1 MSRNED
7 YLDNLLTSVTDTL
20 SQFDDDFEQNRES
33 LKQSYQTQNNLPPKT
48 QSALDEVREDNFL
61 KEFEEDLQRGG
72 SDDDFMRDFE
82 RELRGEMGQPENN
95 ENEYEG
101 IPLETEYTDMDAD
114 LDNILSDFSDMPDTD
129 ANTDADATLAFDD
142 DVFAQLNEAQ
152 TQQESI
158 PAPDGLE
165 GLEDIFS
172 DMPDAVPSE
181 MDFPQTEIEES
192 MATGAQP
199 SETLQLEDLP
209 VGEQQDDTQMA
220 EDPTTILQTAEE
232 PISDVSVLDETISG
246 QPQEDTGLSLD
257 DILSE
262 SDDVLSQLE
271 NYADNEG
278 NTENAGRLS
287 TGDISNLMEGASE
300 SAEDPISLLDT
311 QEATR
316 AVNEDPFSVG
326 PDFAYDETAGISTE
340 PDKGKKKKREKNP
353 NSIFAKL
360 SRILFGSAEELNPEL
375 AAEIAAERAKRG
387 EDDPANMDPDALKAK
402 KKQEKELKKQQKK
415 EAAELKKQEKD
426 AAKAEKAAKKAS
438 KPKKEKKPK
447 KKKELPKEPPL
458 PKVPVTMMW
467 ILALS
472 IMLLVFLG
480 SSVLGYS
487 TSVNQSKDAFDK
499 GDYVTAYEKLQGVKI
514 KKADEDLYH
523 ASAAL
528 AGVQMELDAY
538 TALMEQKQ
546 YEMALDALIRGI
558 GRCQVHEK
566 DAEEWNMTEQLS
578 SMEKQLGN
586 LLSDQFNVSKRTAR
600 KLYKIQKRS
609 DYTLQLHEIMSKLG
623 LYEAVSA

>member
-20 SQFDDDFEQNRES
+20 NQFDDDFEQNRES

-61 KEFEEDLQRGG
+61 KEFEEDLQNDG

-82 RELRGEMGQPENN
+82 RELQGEMASDAGPLESN
-95 ENEYEG
+95 EDEYEG
-101 IPLETEYTDMDAD
+101 IPLETEHPDMESD
-114 LDNILSDFSDMPDTD
+114 LEDILSDFSDIPDIS
-129 ANTDADATLAFDD
+129 DADTPVDFND
-142 DVFAQLNEAQ
+142 DVFAQLDETG
-152 TQQESI
+152 TQGEPGAPI
-158 PAPDGLE
+158 EVPDGLE

-172 DMPDAVPSE
+172 DMPDTMPAD
-181 MDFPQTEIEES
+181 MGFPETEAGLQTQAQPETLQSLEPEDAQTEIL
-192 MATGAQP
+192 QP
-199 SETLQLEDLP
+199 SEP
-209 VGEQQDDTQMA
+209 QMA
-220 EDPTTILQTAEE
+220 EELPLNSQA
-232 PISDVSVLDETISG
+232 VDETMSV
-246 QPQEDTGLSLD
+246 QSQEDLGPSLD
-257 DILSE
+257 QILSE
-262 SDDVLSQLE
+262 SDDVLSQL
-271 NYADNEG
+271 G
-278 NTENAGRLS
+278 NFVEDGENAAAAGS
-287 TGDISNLMEGASE
+287 QTSPDMGPSD
-300 SAEDPISLLDT
+300 DTISLLDPK
-311 QEATR
+311 EAEQ
-316 AVNEDPFSVG
+316 VMSEDPFSIG
-326 PDFAYDETAGISTE
+326 PDFAYEQAPGVQQEPET
-340 PDKGKKKKREKNP
+340 GKKKKKEKNP

-360 SRILFGSAEELNPEL
+360 SRILFGSPEELNPEL
-375 AAEIAAERAKRG
+375 AAEIAAEKAKRG
-387 EDDPANMDPDALKAK
+387 EDDPENMSPEALKAK

-415 EAAELKKQEKD
+415 EAADLKKQEKD

-467 ILALS
+467 VLALS
-472 IMLLVFLG
+472 IMVLVFLG
-480 SSVLGYS
+480 SSVLGYFS
-487 TSVNQSKDAFDK
+487 SVNQSKDAFDN
-499 GDYVTAYEKLQGVKI
+499 GDYVTAYEKLQGVKV

-523 ASAAL
+523 ATAAL

-558 GRCQVHEK
+558 GRCQIHEK

-578 SMEKQLGN
+578 AMEKQLGR
-586 LLSDQFNVSKRTAR
+586 LLKDQFNVSRRTAK

-623 LYEAVSA
+623 LYESVSA

>member
-20 SQFDDDFEQNRES
+20 NQFDDDFEQNRES

-61 KEFEEDLQRGG
+61 KEFEEDLQNDE

-82 RELRGEMGQPENN
+82 RELQGEMASDAGQLESN
-95 ENEYEG
+95 EDEDEG
-101 IPLETEYTDMDAD
+101 IPLETEHPDMESD
-114 LDNILSDFSDMPDTD
+114 LEDILSDFSDIPDISG
-129 ANTDADATLAFDD
+129 ADTPVDFND
-142 DVFAQLNEAQ
+142 DVFAQLNETE
-152 TQQESI
+152 TQGE
-158 PAPDGLE
+158 PAALEVPIEVPDGLE

-172 DMPDAVPSE
+172 DMPGTETLQSSDLQTEALQSSALEPE
-181 MDFPQTEIEES
+181 DTQTEILQSPESQNFQVEDES
-192 MATGAQP
+192 M
-199 SETLQLEDLP
+199 
-209 VGEQQDDTQMA
+209 
-220 EDPTTILQTAEE
+220 
-232 PISDVSVLDETISG
+232 SG
-246 QPQEDTGLSLD
+246 QPQEDLGPSLD
-257 DILSE
+257 QILNE
-262 SDDVLSQLE
+262 SDDVLSQLGNFVEDEE
-271 NYADNEG
+271 NTGAADSQALADMG
-278 NTENAGRLS
+278 LS
-287 TGDISNLMEGASE
+287 DDT
-300 SAEDPISLLDT
+300 ISLLDPK
-311 QEATR
+311 EAEQ
-316 AVNEDPFSVG
+316 VMSEDPFSIG
-326 PDFAYDETAGISTE
+326 PDFAYEQAPGVE
-340 PDKGKKKKREKNP
+340 PEPKTGKKKKREKNP

-360 SRILFGSAEELNPEL
+360 SRILFGSPEELNPEL
-375 AAEIAAERAKRG
+375 AAEIAAEKAKRG
-387 EDDPANMDPDALKAK
+387 EDDPENMSPEALKAK

-415 EAAELKKQEKD
+415 EAADLKKQEKD

-467 ILALS
+467 ALALS
-472 IMLLVFLG
+472 IMVLVFLG
-480 SSVLGYS
+480 SSVLGYFS
-487 TSVNQSKDAFDK
+487 SVNQSKDAFDN
-499 GDYVTAYEKLQGVKI
+499 GDYVTAYEKLQGVKV

-523 ASAAL
+523 ATAAL

-558 GRCQVHEK
+558 GRCQIHEK

-578 SMEKQLGN
+578 ALERQLGR
-586 LLSDQFNVSKRTAR
+586 LLKDQFNVSRRTAK

>member
-20 SQFDDDFEQNRES
+20 NQFDDDFEQNRES

-61 KEFEEDLQRGG
+61 KEFEEDLQNDE

-82 RELRGEMGQPENN
+82 RELQGEMASDAGQLESN
-95 ENEYEG
+95 EDEDEG
-101 IPLETEYTDMDAD
+101 IPLETEHPDMESD
-114 LDNILSDFSDMPDTD
+114 LEDILSDFSDIPDISG
-129 ANTDADATLAFDD
+129 ADTPVDFND
-142 DVFAQLNEAQ
+142 DVFAQLNETE
-152 TQQESI
+152 TQGE
-158 PAPDGLE
+158 PAALEVPIEVPDGLE

-172 DMPDAVPSE
+172 DMPGTETLQSSDLQTEALQSSALEPE
-181 MDFPQTEIEES
+181 DTQTEILQSPESQNFQVEDES
-192 MATGAQP
+192 M
-199 SETLQLEDLP
+199 
-209 VGEQQDDTQMA
+209 
-220 EDPTTILQTAEE
+220 
-232 PISDVSVLDETISG
+232 SG
-246 QPQEDTGLSLD
+246 QPQEDLGPSLD
-257 DILSE
+257 QILNE
-262 SDDVLSQLE
+262 SDDVLSQLGNFVEDEE
-271 NYADNEG
+271 NTGAADSQALADMG
-278 NTENAGRLS
+278 SSDDT
-287 TGDISNLMEGASE
+287 
-300 SAEDPISLLDT
+300 ISLLDPK
-311 QEATR
+311 EAEQ
-316 AVNEDPFSVG
+316 VMSEDPFSIG
-326 PDFAYDETAGISTE
+326 PDFAYEQAPGVE
-340 PDKGKKKKREKNP
+340 PEPKTGKKKKREKNP

-360 SRILFGSAEELNPEL
+360 SRILFGSPEELNPEL
-375 AAEIAAERAKRG
+375 AAEIAAEKAKRG
-387 EDDPANMDPDALKAK
+387 EDDPENMSPEALKAK

-415 EAAELKKQEKD
+415 EAADLKKQEKD

-467 ILALS
+467 ALALS
-472 IMLLVFLG
+472 IMVLVFLG
-480 SSVLGYS
+480 SSVLGYFS
-487 TSVNQSKDAFDK
+487 SVNQSKDAFDN
-499 GDYVTAYEKLQGVKI
+499 GDYVTAYEKLQGVKV

-523 ASAAL
+523 ATAAL

-558 GRCQVHEK
+558 GRCQIHEK

-578 SMEKQLGN
+578 ALEKQLGR
-586 LLSDQFNVSKRTAR
+586 LLKDQFNVSRRTAK

-609 DYTLQLHEIMSKLG
+609 DYTLQLHDIMSKLG

>member
-61 KEFEEDLQRGG
+61 KEFEEDLQNDG

-82 RELRGEMGQPENN
+82 RELRGEMGSGTDQPENN
-95 ENEYEG
+95 EDKYES
-101 IPLETEYTDMDAD
+101 IPFETDNTDMDAD
-114 LDNILSDFSDMPDTD
+114 LDDILSDFSDMPD
-129 ANTDADATLAFDD
+129 ADADTTVAFDD
-142 DVFAQLNEAQ
+142 DVFAQLNDAQ
-152 TQQESI
+152 AQQEPI
-158 PAPDGLE
+158 TAPDGLE

-172 DMPDAVPSE
+172 DMPDEMSTE
-181 MDFPQTEIEES
+181 MDFPQTETDAG
-192 MATGAQP
+192 MVTQAQP
-199 SETLQLEDLP
+199 SETLQLEDVPAGVQL
-209 VGEQQDDTQMA
+209 DDMMA
-220 EDPTTILQTAEE
+220 EDPMTISQTAEE
-232 PISDVSVLDETISG
+232 PLLDSQVPDEFVSE
-246 QPQEDTGLSLD
+246 QPQDDLGLSLD
-257 DILSE
+257 DILNE

-271 NYADNEG
+271 NYANDEDS
-278 NTENAGRLS
+278 TMDAGSL
-287 TGDISNLMEGASE
+287 
-300 SAEDPISLLDT
+300 SAEETASLIEDGVGSAGDSIGLSDS
-311 QEATR
+311 QEATK
-316 AVNEDPFSVG
+316 AMNEDPFSIG
-326 PDFAYDETAGISTE
+326 PDFAYDETAGVPPE
-340 PDKGKKKKREKNP
+340 PEKGKKKKREKNP

-360 SRILFGSAEELNPEL
+360 SRVLFGSPEELNPEL

-387 EDDPANMDPDALKAK
+387 EDDPENMDPAALKAK

-415 EAAELKKQEKD
+415 EAADLKKQEKE
-426 AAKAEKAAKKAS
+426 ASKAEKAAKKAS

-458 PKVPVTMMW
+458 PRVPVTMMW

-472 IMLLVFLG
+472 IMVLVFLG
-480 SSVLGYS
+480 SSVLGYFS
-487 TSVNQSKDAFDK
+487 SVNQSKDAFDK

-514 KKADEDLYH
+514 KKADEELYH

-558 GRCQVHEK
+558 GRCQIHEK
-566 DAEEWNMTEQLS
+566 DAEEWNMAEQLS
-578 SMEKQLGN
+578 AMEKQLGN

>member
-20 SQFDDDFEQNRES
+20 NQFDDDFEQNRES

-61 KEFEEDLQRGG
+61 KEFEEDLQNDE

-82 RELRGEMGQPENN
+82 RELQGEMTSDAGQLESN
-95 ENEYEG
+95 EDEDEG
-101 IPLETEYTDMDAD
+101 IPLETEHPDMESD
-114 LDNILSDFSDMPDTD
+114 LEDILSDFSDIPDIS
-129 ANTDADATLAFDD
+129 DADTPVDFND
-142 DVFAQLNEAQ
+142 DVFAQLNETE
-152 TQQESI
+152 TQGEPEVPI
-158 PAPDGLE
+158 EVPDGLE

-172 DMPDAVPSE
+172 DMPDKMSAD
-181 MDFPQTEIEES
+181 MGFPETEAGSQTQAQPETLQSSDLQTEALQSSALEPEDTQTEI
-192 MATGAQP
+192 
-199 SETLQLEDLP
+199 LQSPEA
-209 VGEQQDDTQMA
+209 V
-220 EDPTTILQTAEE
+220 
-232 PISDVSVLDETISG
+232 DELMSG
-246 QPQEDTGLSLD
+246 QPEEDLGASLD
-257 DILSE
+257 QILNE

-271 NYADNEG
+271 NFAADGE
-278 NTENAGRLS
+278 NTVAADSQNFADMGPS
-287 TGDISNLMEGASE
+287 DDT
-300 SAEDPISLLDT
+300 ISLLDPK
-311 QEATR
+311 EAEQ
-316 AVNEDPFSVG
+316 VMSEDPFSIG
-326 PDFAYDETAGISTE
+326 PDFAYEQAPGVEPEPETS
-340 PDKGKKKKREKNP
+340 KKKKREKNP
-353 NSIFAKL
+353 NSFFAKL
-360 SRILFGSAEELNPEL
+360 SRILFGSPEELNPEL
-375 AAEIAAERAKRG
+375 AAEIAAEKAKRG
-387 EDDPANMDPDALKAK
+387 EDDPENLSPEALKAK

-415 EAAELKKQEKD
+415 EAADLKKQEKD

-467 ILALS
+467 VLALS
-472 IMLLVFLG
+472 IMVLVFLG
-480 SSVLGYS
+480 SSVLGYFS
-487 TSVNQSKDAFDK
+487 SVNQSKDAFDD
-499 GDYVTAYEKLQGVKI
+499 GDYVTAYEKLQGVKV

-523 ASAAL
+523 ATAAL
-528 AGVQMELDAY
+528 AGVQLELDAY

-558 GRCQVHEK
+558 GRCQIHEK

-578 SMEKQLGN
+578 AMEKELGR
-586 LLSDQFNVSKRTAR
+586 LLKDQFNVSRRTAK

>member
-61 KEFEEDLQRGG
+61 KEFEEDLQSDG

-82 RELRGEMGQPENN
+82 RELRGEMRSEMDQPENN
-95 ENEYEG
+95 EDES
-101 IPLETEYTDMDAD
+101 IPLETGSTDMDAD
-114 LDNILSDFSDMPDTD
+114 LDDILSDFSDMPDS
-129 ANTDADATLAFDD
+129 DADTTVAFDD
-142 DVFAQLNEAQ
+142 DVFAKLNDAEAQ
-152 TQQESI
+152 QEPIS
-158 PAPDGLE
+158 APDGLE

-172 DMPDAVPSE
+172 DMPHEMSAE
-181 MDFPQTEIEES
+181 MDFPQTEIDAG
-192 MATGAQP
+192 MATQAQP
-199 SETLQLEDLP
+199 SETLPLEDVSAGGQLD
-209 VGEQQDDTQMA
+209 GIQMA
-220 EDPTTILQTAEE
+220 EDPMTVSQTADESMLGS
-232 PISDVSVLDETISG
+232 PVSDEITRE
-246 QPQEDTGLSLD
+246 QPQDDLGLSLD

-271 NYADNEG
+271 NYATDEDS
-278 NTENAGRLS
+278 TMDAGSL
-287 TGDISNLMEGASE
+287 
-300 SAEDPISLLDT
+300 SAEEASSLVKDRADLAGDTMNLSDPE
-311 QEATR
+311 EATQ
-316 AVNEDPFSVG
+316 AMNEDPFSIG
-326 PDFAYDETAGISTE
+326 PDFAYDETAGVSPE
-340 PDKGKKKKREKNP
+340 PETGKKKKREKNP

-360 SRILFGSAEELNPEL
+360 SRVLFGSPEELNPEL

-387 EDDPANMDPDALKAK
+387 EDDPENMDPEALKAK

-415 EAAELKKQEKD
+415 EAADLKKQEKD

-472 IMLLVFLG
+472 IMVLVFLG
-480 SSVLGYS
+480 SSVLGYFS
-487 TSVNQSKDAFDK
+487 SVNQSKDAFDK
-499 GDYVTAYEKLQGVKI
+499 GDYVTAYEKLQGVKL
-514 KKADEDLYH
+514 KKADEELYH

-546 YEMALDALIRGI
+546 YEMALDALVRGI
-558 GRCQVHEK
+558 GRCQIHEK
-566 DAEEWNMTEQLS
+566 DAEEWNMAEQLS
-578 SMEKQLGN
+578 AMEKQLGN

>member
-20 SQFDDDFEQNRES
+20 NQFDDDFEQNRES

-61 KEFEEDLQRGG
+61 KEFEEDLQNDE

-82 RELRGEMGQPENN
+82 RELQGEMASDVGQPESN
-95 ENEYEG
+95 EDEYEG
-101 IPLETEYTDMDAD
+101 IPLETDHPDMESD
-114 LDNILSDFSDMPDTD
+114 LEDILSDFSDIPDIS
-129 ANTDADATLAFDD
+129 DADTPVDFND
-142 DVFAQLNEAQ
+142 DVFAQLNETE
-152 TQQESI
+152 TQGE
-158 PAPDGLE
+158 PAAPEVPIEVPDGLE

-172 DMPDAVPSE
+172 DMPDTMSAD
-181 MDFPQTEIEES
+181 MGFPETEVDSQTQAQPETLQSSALEPDDTQTEILQSPES
-192 MATGAQP
+192 N
-199 SETLQLEDLP
+199 LEP
-209 VGEQQDDTQMA
+209 
-220 EDPTTILQTAEE
+220 
-232 PISDVSVLDETISG
+232 
-246 QPQEDTGLSLD
+246 SLD
-257 DILSE
+257 QILNE

-271 NYADNEG
+271 NFAADGE
-278 NTENAGRLS
+278 NTVAADSQNFADMGPS
-287 TGDISNLMEGASE
+287 DDT
-300 SAEDPISLLDT
+300 ISLLDPK
-311 QEATR
+311 EAEQ
-316 AVNEDPFSVG
+316 VMSEDPFSIG
-326 PDFAYDETAGISTE
+326 PDFAYEQAPGVEPEPETS
-340 PDKGKKKKREKNP
+340 KKKKREKNP

-360 SRILFGSAEELNPEL
+360 SRILFGSPEELNPEL
-375 AAEIAAERAKRG
+375 AAEIAAEKAKRG
-387 EDDPANMDPDALKAK
+387 EDDPENLSPEALKAK

-415 EAAELKKQEKD
+415 EAADLKKQEKD

-467 ILALS
+467 VLALS
-472 IMLLVFLG
+472 IMVLVFLG
-480 SSVLGYS
+480 SSVLGYFS
-487 TSVNQSKDAFDK
+487 SVNQSKDAFDD
-499 GDYVTAYEKLQGVKI
+499 GDYVTAYEKLQGVKV

-523 ASAAL
+523 ATAAL

-558 GRCQVHEK
+558 GRCQIHEK

-578 SMEKQLGN
+578 AMEKELGR
-586 LLSDQFNVSKRTAR
+586 LLKDQFNVSRRTAK

>member
-20 SQFDDDFEQNRES
+20 NQFDDDFEQNRES

-61 KEFEEDLQRGG
+61 KEFEEDLQNDE

-82 RELRGEMGQPENN
+82 RELQGEMASDAGQLESN
-95 ENEYEG
+95 EDEDEG
-101 IPLETEYTDMDAD
+101 IPLETEHPDMESD
-114 LDNILSDFSDMPDTD
+114 LEDILSDFSDIPDIS
-129 ANTDADATLAFDD
+129 DADTPVDFND
-142 DVFAQLNEAQ
+142 DVFAQLNETE
-152 TQQESI
+152 TQGE
-158 PAPDGLE
+158 PAAPEVPIEVPDGLE

-172 DMPDAVPSE
+172 DMPDTMSAD
-181 MDFPQTEIEES
+181 MGFPETEVDSQTQAQPETLQSSALEPDDTQTEILQSPES
-192 MATGAQP
+192 H
-199 SETLQLEDLP
+199 LEP
-209 VGEQQDDTQMA
+209 
-220 EDPTTILQTAEE
+220 
-232 PISDVSVLDETISG
+232 
-246 QPQEDTGLSLD
+246 SLD
-257 DILSE
+257 QILNE

-271 NYADNEG
+271 NFAADGENTVAADNQ
-278 NTENAGRLS
+278 
-287 TGDISNLMEGASE
+287 NLADMGPS
-300 SAEDPISLLDT
+300 DDTISLLDPK
-311 QEATR
+311 EAEQ
-316 AVNEDPFSVG
+316 VMSEDPFSMG
-326 PDFAYDETAGISTE
+326 PDFAYEQAPGVEPEPETS
-340 PDKGKKKKREKNP
+340 KKKKREKNP
-353 NSIFAKL
+353 NSFFAKL
-360 SRILFGSAEELNPEL
+360 SRILFGSPEELNPEL
-375 AAEIAAERAKRG
+375 AAEIAAEKAKRG
-387 EDDPANMDPDALKAK
+387 EDDPENLSPEALKAK

-415 EAAELKKQEKD
+415 EAADLKKQEKD

-467 ILALS
+467 VLALS
-472 IMLLVFLG
+472 IMVLVFLG
-480 SSVLGYS
+480 SSVLGYFS
-487 TSVNQSKDAFDK
+487 SVNQSKDAFDD
-499 GDYVTAYEKLQGVKI
+499 GDYVTAYEKLQGVKV

-523 ASAAL
+523 ATAAL

-558 GRCQVHEK
+558 GRCQIHEK

-578 SMEKQLGN
+578 AMEKELGR
-586 LLSDQFNVSKRTAR
+586 LLKDQFNVSRRTAK